1 MGTTAEKL
9 AYLKESK
16 EQIKNVLETPHNV
29 MRDYPALIKKY
40 IDNQPISIVT
50 DGICKNALDVPLV
63 SLGVDG
69 NSKQKSYEGHNLC
82 EETILNA
89 NLSPNGYIISTTEYN
104 MNIAKVQ
111 KDETYIIQNA
121 TGSLV
126 YGFFTEKPQIDSLT
140 YNGTRIVGSTTQ
152 RVIISEIT
160 GYIAFRSEV
169 ANTNVM
175 IVKGT
180 EEKTYEP
187 YVGGQ
192 PSPNPKYPQDIEVI
206 DGVNEFDGEC
216 LNGYYN
222 SDGIFQN
229 ASNQLCTKNFIKVKP
244 NTTYWLGILFSDNGN
259 LAICLYDKNQNFI
272 SRVITDLYK
281 GNGISYTIDDK
292 TYYIKI
298 NFSPVYGN
306 TYNNNVIVTKGTT
319 PKPYLPHGHIGLRQ
333 SGEQLLDTKSTFTYE
348 YGSASSG
355 INFMQNNDGSISIN
369 GTAKEIVIIDFKLPN
384 YIPIGTTINLSISEA
399 VTNLQQSLRNSSHN
413 ILGETYFNGESD
425 KTATLTDSAYYY
437 RIQINKDSVMNTT
450 IKPMLIKGTIPAPF
464 EPYHS
469 PKVYPINLNG
479 NSISKVGDVKDLLK
493 IYRNGDVEI
502 DKNSRKYNFDD
513 LNFTYSNERFFS
525 DALKNVIKET
535 KYGTSISNISSDIY
549 SAISPSTWYN
559 KNENGISVGLDG
571 YAGKGYVLIYD
582 NNYSNKIDFKNAVA
596 GHYLYVELKEPET
609 IKLPSIEPIELWE
622 GTNKFE
628 LITNLDTTFEMEY
641 VVNKDYLETQNLLNI
656 VEGENI

>member
-40 IDNQPISIVT
+40 IDNQPTSIVT
-50 DGICKNALDVPLV
+50 DGICKNAVDVPLV

-192 PSPNPKYPQDIEVI
+192 PSPNPEYPQDIEVI

-298 NFSPVYGN
+298 NFSPAYGN

-333 SGEQLLDTKSTFTYE
+333 SGKQLLDTKSTFTYKS
-348 YGSASSG
+348 GSASSG

-369 GTAKEIVIIDFKLPN
+369 GTAKETVVIDFKLPN

-502 DKNSRKYNFDD
+502 EKLNRKVILEEVGFLSSGTIMGVQSKYASYSLPDMKYGGRDYNF
-513 LNFTYSNERFFS
+513 L
-525 DALKNVIKET
+525 
-535 KYGTSISNISSDIY
+535 
-549 SAISPSTWYN
+549 
-559 KNENGISVGLDG
+559 
-571 YAGKGYVLIYD
+571 
-582 NNYSNKIDFKNAVA
+582 SNKISPANETFGKYTGYTNQKVFIVMTTTDDTLENFNANIVGSTLIYQLA
-596 GHYLYVELKEPET
+596 EPET

-628 LITNLDTTFEMEY
+628 LITNLDTTFEIEY
-641 VVNKDYLETQNLLNI
+641 VVNKDYLEIQNLLNI

>member
-40 IDNQPISIVT
+40 IDNQPTSIVT
-50 DGICKNALDVPLV
+50 DGICENALDVPLV

-69 NSKQKSYEGHNLC
+69 NSEQKSYEGYNLC

-192 PSPNPKYPQDIEVI
+192 PSPNPEYKQDIEVI

-333 SGEQLLDTKSTFTYE
+333 SGEQLLDTKSTFTYK

-369 GTAKEIVIIDFKLPN
+369 GTAKEIVVIDFKLPN

-413 ILGETYFNGESD
+413 ILSETYFNGESD

-502 DKNSRKYNFDD
+502 GKKIGKVLFNELSFTPEASYSGLEGHYRYNAPFLD
-513 LNFTYSNERFFS
+513 LKIGNNNRF
-525 DALKNVIKET
+525 
-535 KYGTSISNISSDIY
+535 ISNIFKSIKY
-549 SAISPSTWYN
+549 NQVIS
-559 KNENGISVGLDG
+559 NGMFGI
-571 YAGKGYVLIYD
+571 IYD
-582 NNYSNKIDFKNAVA
+582 ANIDNAFRIETDISSLNDFKSATN
-596 GHYLYVELKEPET
+596 GHYIYYQLAEPET
-609 IKLPSIEPIELWE
+609 IKLPSIEPITLWE

-628 LITNLDTTFEMEY
+628 LITNLDTTFTTEY